1 MGGWLISK
9 KVINQSPLLVSPEAE
24 FKEFEL
30 QLKFE
35 TQLIYWLVPP
45 KMYAMISHFKLKTF
59 TKILFLFYSF

>member
-1 MGGWLISK
+1 MRPQVGGWLISE

-35 TQLIYWLVPP
+35 TRLIYQLVPP
-45 KMYAMISHFKLKTF
+45 KIVCNDFTF
-59 TKILFLFYSF
+59 

>member
-1 MGGWLISK
+1 MRPQVGGWLISE

-35 TQLIYWLVPP
+35 TRLMYQLVPP
-45 KMYAMISHFKLKTF
+45 KIVCNDFTF
-59 TKILFLFYSF
+59 